1 MSVVVRWL
9 ALCFDCA
16 HRTERFKYFMN
27 PELILKLEAEMF
39 IVIGLESAPRKIA
52 CLIRRYMWCGIG
64 WLNLVR
70 ETENIWR
77 VLDWVA
83 IQTDRQCNVNR
94 ILGDLGQRDLFCK
107 WFELNH
113 TFLVLTEA
121 FAFPLLP
128 AEMRIPH
135 QMPPIPP
142 FNLLPSP
149 PILLFCIPSPAHVP
163 HPIGNSHLLA
173 VCFPVNIA

>member
-149 PILLFCIPSPAHVP
+149 PILLFCIPSPPHVP
-163 HPIGNSHLLA
+163 QPIGNSHLLA